1 MAYGLG
7 MGLAGSAWLVAQAVR
22 AGPQRRA
29 VLRERLALSPPSFPC
44 PPLWLHA
51 ASLGEV
57 GVAAVLVERLRT
69 SHPGLPLLLTTFTET
84 GLARARSLPGVTA
97 VRLPLDWGWVMG
109 RFLDRVRPRALWVV
123 ETEWWPNLWREAGR
137 RGVPVALVNARL
149 SSRAAARYR
158 RVGGLVRPLLGGL
171 IAVAARGEEDAERL
185 RALGVP
191 EAALR
196 VCGNLKFDLAP
207 PHEAQATGAALRAA
221 WGDRPVWVAGSVRPR
236 EEPIILD
243 AHRRLC
249 AVFPEALL
257 VWAPRHPPRFEAVW
271 RDLRAAGVAVAR
283 RSQAEAVTAATE
295 VLLLD
300 TLGEL
305 PAFYAAGDV
314 AFVGGTLTPD
324 YGGHSPVE
332 PAALGR
338 LVLLGPHR
346 AHFADEAAALEAAGG
361 AVTVADAEALTA
373 ALTAAFQDEAARRVA
388 GRRAQAV
395 VEANRSAAARTL
407 DWLAVRQ
414 AGLPAVSGATD

>member
-1 MAYGLG
+1 
-7 MGLAGSAWLVAQAVR
+7 MGLAGSAWLVAQMVR
-22 AGPQRRA
+22 AGPERGA
-29 VLRERLALSPPSFPC
+29 VLRERLALSPPSFPS

-57 GVAAVLVERLRT
+57 GVAAALVERLQAR
-69 SHPGLPLLLTTFTET
+69 HPDLSLLLTTFTET
-84 GLARARSLPGVTA
+84 GLARARGLSGVTA
-97 VRLPLDWGWVMG
+97 VRLPLDWGWTMG

-123 ETEWWPNLWREAGR
+123 ETEWWPTLWRQAQR

-149 SSRAAARYR
+149 SARAAARYR
-158 RVGGLVRPLLGGL
+158 RVEGMVRPLLGGL
-171 IAVAARGEEDAERL
+171 SAVAARGEEDAERL

-191 EAALR
+191 EATLQ

-207 PHEAQATGAALRAA
+207 PSEAQARGAALRAE
-221 WGDRPVWVAGSVRPR
+221 WGGRPVWVAGSVRPR
-236 EEPIILD
+236 EEAVVLA
-243 AHRRLC
+243 AHRRLR
-249 AVFPEALL
+249 ATFPDALL

-283 RSQAEAVTAATE
+283 RSKGEAVTAATE

-338 LVLLGPHR
+338 YVLLGPHR

-361 AVTVADAEALTA
+361 ATTVADAAGLSV
-373 ALTAAFQDEAARRVA
+373 ALTAAFQDETARQEA

-395 VEANRSAAARTL
+395 VKANRGAAARTL
-407 DWLAVRQ
+407 EWLAARRV
-414 AGLPAVSGATD
+414 GLPPLSGATGSPG